1 MTCALTLVQLL
12 TVFVEP
18 RWKNCDAAGL
28 SEWFKRAVRKGMPAV
43 RLSCLNLER

>member
-1 MTCALTLVQLL
+1 MTCALTLVKLL

-28 SEWFKRAVRKGMPAV
+28 SERFKCAVRKGIPAV
-43 RLSCLNLER
+43 RLRCLNPER